1 MHSMADQKMHTH
13 THTPKHTHPYQSTPN
28 WVVTV
33 EVIVTNETR
42 ILAGAENLRV

>member
-13 THTPKHTHPYQSTPN
+13 THTHPYQSTPN

-42 ILAGAENLRV
+42 ILAGTESPRV

>member
-1 MHSMADQKMHTH
+1 MHSMADQKMHTR
-13 THTPKHTHPYQSTPN
+13 THTHPYQSTPN

-42 ILAGAENLRV
+42 ILACAESPRV